1 MSNPD
6 PTVVKPGFQN
16 GSSSGAATWFVG
28 PEKKSNLSSLDWRKP
43 GDMIQM
49 NGAITTLHAG
59 QHDSSAQN
67 QGDIDSSDDIL
78 SSLLEEHVELKG
90 FSSSLPALLH
100 EKCEI
105 LNL

>member
-59 QHDSSAQN
+59 QHDSSADALN
-67 QGDIDSSDDIL
+67 
-78 SSLLEEHVELKG
+78 SLRERPCELNG